1 MAVTRTTGRGNT
13 IIVLGSLDADYY
25 YTTDFSDHVNGIRV
39 DKIQCVPSGPGDR
52 FLLKNA
58 SSNGPAIMYCS
69 SLNNFETGHFNGES
83 LKIFYDV
90 SDSNNVCT
98 ASANAK
104 IIVHLGG
111 KDI

>member
-1 MAVTRTTGRGNT
+1 MAVTRTKSRGNS
-13 IIVLGSLDADYY
+13 IVVLGSLDADYY
-25 YTTDFSDHVNGIRV
+25 YTTDFSTHTRGVRV
-39 DKIQCVPSGPGDR
+39 LKVQCIPTGKGDR

-58 SSNGPAIMYCS
+58 SSNGAPIMYCS
-69 SLNNFETGHFNGES
+69 SLNNFESQHFNGEY
-83 LKIFYDV
+83 LKLFYDV

-98 ASANAK
+98 ASASAK

>member
-1 MAVTRTTGRGNT
+1 MAVTRAKDRGDT
-13 IIVLGSLDADYY
+13 IVVLGSLDADYY
-25 YTTDFSDHVNGIRV
+25 YTTDFPAHDHGVRV
-39 DKIQCVPSGPGDR
+39 LKIQCIPTGPADR

-58 SSNGPAIMYCS
+58 SSNGVPIMYCS
-69 SLNNFETGHFNGES
+69 SLNSFEAQYFNGER

-90 SDSNNVCT
+90 SDTNNVCT

-104 IIVHLGG
+104 IVIHLGG